1 MVAVILN
8 KRQSQYF
15 SFTAA
20 DVFFFFLCPVL
31 QRDLCAGPLICVH
44 QRYLQGEN
52 LTVTQYFSLVKI
64 SHTKTKQKNWKEEP

>member
-20 DVFFFFLCPVL
+20 DFFFFLCPVL